1 MRRNNMRADV
11 EVRHFRARRCAV
23 VLLAR
28 FCAGCQLFGGNP
40 AQENRDRLYARL
52 EEYSR
57 IPPREQLTD
66 QPYIRGRAL
75 IISKKQVPLI
85 TLIEDPAA
93 WGADNAEG
101 LMAEAP
107 EQVETVVVLNYSR
120 EKSGTYQIVGA
131 KGGVE
136 AYREICELILID
148 PSIPAVIHR
157 KTFRASDPPSA
168 KSIDI
173 GRQATVVTSV
183 DLTTV
188 RKYITDLP
196 RR

>member
-1 MRRNNMRADV
+1 MKADV
-11 EVRHFRARRCAV
+11 AALRFRGRMCAV
-23 VLLAR
+23 VLLAL

-40 AQENRDRLYARL
+40 TQENRDRLYARL
-52 EEYSR
+52 EEFSQ

-75 IISKKQVPLI
+75 IITKKQVPPVTMI
-85 TLIEDPAA
+85 ADPAS

-107 EQVETVVVLNYSR
+107 EQVETVMVLNYSR
-120 EKSGTYQIVGA
+120 EKAGTYQIVGA
-131 KGGVE
+131 KGEVD

>member
-1 MRRNNMRADV
+1 MKANVAALR
-11 EVRHFRARRCAV
+11 FRARKCAV
-23 VLLAR
+23 VLLALS
-28 FCAGCQLFGGNP
+28 CAGCQLIGGNP

-52 EEYSR
+52 EEFSR

-66 QPYIRGRAL
+66 RPYIRGRAL
-75 IISKKQVPLI
+75 IITKKQVPPV
-85 TLIEDPAA
+85 TLIEDPVA

-120 EKSGTYQIVGA
+120 EEAGTYQITGA
-131 KGGVE
+131 KGEVG
-136 AYREICELILID
+136 AYREICELTLID

-157 KTFRASDPPSA
+157 KTFRASDPPAA
-168 KSIDI
+168 KSIDV
-173 GRQATVVTSV
+173 GRQAIVVTAV